1 MQKIVR
7 IIFKAVLSIV
17 ALLAVFIA
25 AISVSY
31 HIKSTKL
38 MRNLRDEGYENLVS
52 VGDYKLNVL
61 KVGNEEGE
69 HTFVCCAGLNDGTMN
84 FAWRDMTGPLEADN
98 QFIFIDRA
106 GYGFSEDTKSD
117 RTIERIVED
126 YRTALKN
133 SGEEGPYLLM
143 GHSIGGMYISY
154 WQNMYP
160 DEIEGV
166 IIIDGTLCT
175 TVDDVFAESIAKQW
189 KILRSLEVLGLEPFL
204 MKKYYGSALDGRSS
218 DYVDNTLYM
227 FSRTTAS
234 EASISEAYMIKRNAE
249 ELYSSLSPNDI
260 PKIFIDA
267 SYKYEQ
273 DPDGMANFWN
283 PYAEKMGNCTL
294 IPVEGKHT
302 VYIDDPETIT
312 SIIKGFLEGE

>member
-1 MQKIVR
+1 MKKFLKILCKSVL
-7 IIFKAVLSIV
+7 ILVLMIAVI
-17 ALLAVFIA
+17 IA

-31 HIKSTKL
+31 HVKASKV

-52 VGDYKLNVL
+52 VGDYSLNVL
-61 KVGNEEGE
+61 KVGNEEGD

-84 FAWRDMTGPLEADN
+84 FAWRDMTAPLEVEN
-98 QFIFIDRA
+98 EFIFIDRA
-106 GYGFSEDTKSD
+106 GYGFSEDTKTD
-117 RTIERIVED
+117 RTIEQIVED

-166 IIIDGTLCT
+166 IIIDGTVCT
-175 TVDDVFAESIAKQW
+175 TVDDVFAESVAKQW
-189 KILRSLEVLGLEPFL
+189 KILRSLEAIGLEPFL
-204 MKKYYGSALDGRSS
+204 MKKYYGSTLDGRSD

-234 EASISEAYMIKRNAE
+234 HASVSEAYMVRRNAE

-267 SYKYEQ
+267 SYKFEQ
-273 DPDGMANFWN
+273 NPEDMANFWD

-294 IPVEGKHT
+294 IPVEGRHT
-302 VYIDDPETIT
+302 VYIDDPETV
-312 SIIKGFLEGE
+312 SNIIEEFIAGI